1 MKEIIPMKIEFERLS
16 NDCVSCTFYGGSQMA
31 VVEGEY
37 TPEKRGNS
45 LGFLGNLATRALE
58 KAIRQE
64 RREAEEKIFEKI
76 KKEIECSAKECIAKL
91 DPLPKR
97 TEWISTP
104 QRSTN
109 YWQQGLLPKQNLY
122 IVGGVKAKVERM
134 QPKIEKVIFNCP
146 ATIVFWS
153 DGDKTV
159 VKATNE
165 LFDREKG
172 LAMAIAKK
180 FLGNKGNYF
189 DTFKKY
195 IK

>member
-1 MKEIIPMKIEFERLS
+1 MKIEFERLN
-16 NDCVSCTFYGGSQMA
+16 NDCVACTFYGGGQMA
-31 VVEGEY
+31 VVEDEY

-45 LGFLGNLATRALE
+45 LDFLGNLATRALE
-58 KAIRQE
+58 KATEQE
-64 RREAEEKIFEKI
+64 RSKMAEKIYKDILNESKHDI
-76 KKEIECSAKECIAKL
+76 TK
-91 DPLPKR
+91 
-97 TEWISTP
+97 WISTP

-109 YWQQGLLPKQNLY
+109 YWQQGLLPKQNPY

-134 QPKIEKVIFNCP
+134 QPKIEKVIFNSP

-159 VKATNE
+159 VKSNNE
-165 LFDREKG
+165 AFDPEKG